1 MIRSRGFTLIELLV
15 VIAIIGLLSSVVL
28 ASLNTA
34 RGKARD
40 AKRMAELDQLQ
51 LALEMYYDTVGS
63 YPAYSTSV
71 VNPDLNPLVPT
82 YIGTLP
88 ADPVHTG
95 GTGYRYCMSGGDYI
109 LLAYK
114 DNPVGWCGKGRGTP
128 CGWQVYLP
136 GGSSS
141 SCR

>member
-1 MIRSRGFTLIELLV
+1 MKHARGFTLIELLV

-34 RGKARD
+34 RIKARD
-40 AKRMAELDQLQ
+40 TRRMADLGQLQ
-51 LALEMYYDTVGS
+51 TALELYFDTVGS
-63 YPAYSTSV
+63 YPSYSSSI
-71 VNPDLNPLVPT
+71 VNPDLNPLKPS
-82 YIGTLP
+82 YISTLP
-88 ADPVHTG
+88 ADPVYTG
-95 GTGYRYCMSGGDYI
+95 DQGYRYCNSGSDYI

-114 DNPVGWCGKGRGTP
+114 ENPAGWCGRGRGTP

-136 GGSSS
+136 GGSNS

>member
-1 MIRSRGFTLIELLV
+1 MKRARGFTLIELLV

-40 AKRMAELDQLQ
+40 ARRMADLDQLQ
-51 LALEMYYDTVGS
+51 LALEMYYDTNGS
-63 YPAYSTSV
+63 YPAYSTSI
-71 VNPDLNPLVPT
+71 VNPDLASLVPS
-82 YIGTLP
+82 YIGRLP

-95 GTGYRYCMSGGDYI
+95 STGYRYCVVGSDYI
-109 LLAYK
+109 LLAYMEAA
-114 DNPVGWCGKGRGTP
+114 GWCGVGRGTP
-128 CGWQVYLP
+128 CGWQAYTK

-141 SCR
+141 ACR